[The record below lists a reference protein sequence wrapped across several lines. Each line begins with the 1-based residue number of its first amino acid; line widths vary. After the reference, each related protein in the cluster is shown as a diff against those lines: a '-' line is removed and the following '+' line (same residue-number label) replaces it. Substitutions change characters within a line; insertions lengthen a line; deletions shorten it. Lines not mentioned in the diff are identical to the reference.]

1 MTLSKFKF
9 PLGQVYM
16 TRGIAELITA
26 NPAAAKEIQKCLIR
40 HNSGDWGDICE
51 EDKQTNEEA
60 LTEGFRLLSAYE
72 VCGNKIW
79 IITES
84 DRRTTTILFPDEY

>member
-9 PLGQVYM
+9 TLGQVYM
-16 TRGIAELITA
+16 TRGIAEIITE
-26 NPAAAKEIQKCLIR
+26 NPAAAKEIQRILVR
-40 HNSGDWGDICE
+40 HNSGDWGNICD

-60 LTEGFRLLSAYE
+60 LTMGYRLLSAYT
-72 VCGNKIW
+72 VCGKKVW

-84 DRRTTTILFPDEY
+84 DRKTTTILLPEEY

>member
-16 TRGIAELITA
+16 TRGIAELITE
-26 NPAAAKEIQKCLIR
+26 NPTAAKEIQKCLIR

>member
-40 HNSGDWGDICE
+40 HNSGDWGNIRD

-60 LTEGFRLLSAYE
+60 LTQGYRLLSAYK
-72 VCGNKIW
+72 VCGEKIW

-84 DRRTTTILFPDEY
+84 DRKTTTILFPGEY

>member
-16 TRGIAELITA
+16 TRGIAELITE
-26 NPAAAKEIQKCLIR
+26 NPAAAKEIQNCLIR

-51 EDKQTNEEA
+51 EDKQTNEDA

-79 IITES
+79 VITES

>member
-16 TRGIAELITA
+16 PRGIAELITA

-40 HNSGDWGDICE
+40 HSSGDWGDICE